1 VTDRVIIDAD
11 FGLMNDDAWAVLL
24 ALREPRLDVL
34 GVCVTAGNFDLTS
47 EARDARHVLD
57 RAGHEG
63 VPVLAGAGFPLV
75 HERGPWEDG
84 LWGGWARDAATLRKE
99 PLALP
104 AAVDFIVEE
113 ARSRPGEVT
122 LLVLGPLTTAAL
134 AIQREPRLPSLLR
147 RIVVMGGSIVGL
159 PRGGGNVTPTA
170 EFNVWVDPEAARAV
184 LRSGAALTLVPLN
197 AIRLLKFEESDLEQI
212 LAAGTR
218 VSALFR
224 DHVRPAYDEPP
235 GSYDREALYEYA
247 MCDPTTVATLVLP
260 DAFTTTRMFVEV
272 ETAPVLACG
281 TTYGYV
287 IGDPSPA
294 DVPYPQTLKH
304 MKREHLLGPDA
315 WAWTGVVQ
323 PSHPPYWTTPPAE
336 VDVVLDV
343 DVSAVKAWFLETI
356 TR

>member
-1 VTDRVIIDAD
+1 VIIDAD

-34 GVCVTAGNFDLTS
+34 GVCVTAGNFDLNS
-47 EARDARHVLD
+47 EAQDARHVLD
-57 RAGHEG
+57 AAGHAN
-63 VPVLAGAGFPLV
+63 VPVLAGAGMPLV
-75 HERGPWEDG
+75 HARGPWEDG
-84 LWGGWARDAATLRKE
+84 LWGGWARDAATLRSV
-99 PLALP
+99 PIDLP
-104 AAVDFIVEE
+104 DAVEFIVDQ
-113 ARSRPGEVT
+113 ARARPGEIT
-122 LLVLGPLTTAAL
+122 LLVLGPLTTTAL

-170 EFNVWVDPEAARAV
+170 EFNIWVDPEAARFV
-184 LRSGAALTLVPLN
+184 LRSGAAVTLVPLN
-197 AIRLLKFEESDLEQI
+197 AIRLLKFEEQDLDRI
-212 LAAGTR
+212 VGAGTP

-224 DHVRPAYDEPP
+224 EHVLPAYADPP

-260 DAFTTTRMFVEV
+260 DSFATTRMFVEV
-272 ETAPVLACG
+272 ETAPVLAYG

-287 IGDPSPA
+287 LGDEPPA
-294 DVPYPQTLKH
+294 EVPFPQSLKL

-336 VDVVLDV
+336 VDVVLGV
-343 DVSAVKAWFLETI
+343 DVPAVKAWFVETI
-356 TR
+356 TS